1 MLQRWIIA
9 ILIIRNKEGLQE
21 QPRNHHHQRG
31 GPNPPPPKK
40 KKKYENNKSRLQ
52 EQALNK
58 CRELSNEEKDI
69 KLCLRK
75 IKKNYKSITKSLL
88 FVYRIKNE
96 C

>member
-1 MLQRWIIA
+1 MNNSNTYYKKQRRIA
-9 ILIIRNKEGLQE
+9 RTTTKSSSPKRRAE
-21 QPRNHHHQRG
+21 
-31 GPNPPPPKK
+31 PPPQKK

>member
-1 MLQRWIIA
+1 MNNSNTYYKKQRRIA
-9 ILIIRNKEGLQE
+9 RTTTKSSSPKRRAE
-21 QPRNHHHQRG
+21 
-31 GPNPPPPKK
+31 PPPQKKK

>member
-1 MLQRWIIA
+1 MNNSNTYYKKQRRIA
-9 ILIIRNKEGLQE
+9 RTTTKSSSPKRRAE
-21 QPRNHHHQRG
+21 
-31 GPNPPPPKK
+31 PPPPKKK

-75 IKKNYKSITKSLL
+75 IKKNYKSITKSLP
-88 FVYRIKNE
+88 FCI
-96 C
+96 

>member
-1 MLQRWIIA
+1 MNNSNTYYKKQRRIA
-9 ILIIRNKEGLQE
+9 RTTTKSSSPKRRAE
-21 QPRNHHHQRG
+21 
-31 GPNPPPPKK
+31 PPPPKKK

>member
-1 MLQRWIIA
+1 MNNSNTYYKKQRRIA
-9 ILIIRNKEGLQE
+9 RTTTKSSSPKRRAE
-21 QPRNHHHQRG
+21 
-31 GPNPPPPKK
+31 PPPKKKK